1 MTTQLDEF
9 LGSRSSLTQTQ
20 IQRLMVQ
27 VSSQNPGKIGDE
39 SEESAA
45 EISGVTQGAYY
56 RVLSQAENNINQ
68 ALYTLL
74 LCSRLGVLKMDDLKR
89 LLELVGK
96 VPAEIPDSEAAQ
108 VTTLV
113 EALVRKIVML

>member
-96 VPAEIPDSEAAQ
+96 VPAEIPDSEVGQ